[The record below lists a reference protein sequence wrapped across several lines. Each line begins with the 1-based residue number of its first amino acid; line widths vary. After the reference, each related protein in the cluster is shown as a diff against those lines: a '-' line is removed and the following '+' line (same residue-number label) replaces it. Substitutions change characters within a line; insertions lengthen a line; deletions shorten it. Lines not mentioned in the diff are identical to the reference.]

1 MSLLLTPEKP
11 RPTRRPLLWLALPLL
26 VLATLFFY
34 PLLLIAEQALRD
46 PSGATGFDTF
56 WQVNTFWQVVES
68 KRFTGA
74 LFNTLQIALF
84 ATAGCLLL
92 GSVLSLILVFMPFP
106 GSELIG
112 RVVDTFIALPTFLI
126 TLAFTFIYG
135 SAGLLNGTLMNMFD
149 FDLPPVDFLYSIQG
163 VILAEITV
171 FTPLVMRPLMAA
183 LRQID
188 KSQLE
193 VASILGAH
201 PLRVIAQVIFPAARP
216 ALLAGGSLCLL
227 LTSNEFGIVLFIG
240 AKGVNTLPMM
250 VYSKAIL
257 ESDYRVACMIALINI
272 LLSLG
277 LFFLYRL
284 AASRTAIRS

>member
-1 MSLLLTPEKP
+1 MSLILPLEKP
-11 RPTRRPLLWLALPLL
+11 ALNLRPLLWLLLPLL
-26 VLATLFFY
+26 VLATLFFW
-34 PLLLIAEQALRD
+34 PLSLIVEQALR
-46 PSGATGFDTF
+46 GANGEIGLETF
-56 WQVNTFWQVVES
+56 RQVVDS
-68 KRFTGA
+68 KRFVGA
-74 LFNTLQIALF
+74 LLNTLQIAFF

-92 GSVLSLILVFMPFP
+92 GSVMSLILVFIPFP

-135 SAGLLNGTLMNMFD
+135 SAGLLNGTLMSLFA
-149 FDLPPVDFLYSIQG
+149 FELPPVDFLYSMQG

-193 VASILGAH
+193 AASILGAH
-201 PLRVIAQVIFPAARP
+201 PLRVIGQVIFPAA
-216 ALLAGGSLCLL
+216 LMAGGSLCLL
-227 LTSNEFGIVLFIG
+227 LTTNEFGIVLFIG

-257 ESDYRVACMIALINI
+257 ESDYTVACMIALINI
-272 LLSLG
+272 VLSLG
-277 LFFLYRL
+277 LFSLYRL
-284 AASRTAIRS
+284 AASRTSVRS

>member
-1 MSLLLTPEKP
+1 MSLILPLEKP
-11 RPTRRPLLWLALPLL
+11 ALNLRPLLWLLLPLL
-26 VLATLFFY
+26 VLATLFFW
-34 PLLLIAEQALRD
+34 PLSLIVEQALR
-46 PSGATGFDTF
+46 GANGEIGLETF
-56 WQVNTFWQVVES
+56 RQVVDS
-68 KRFTGA
+68 KRFVGA
-74 LFNTLQIALF
+74 LLNTLQIAFF

-92 GSVLSLILVFMPFP
+92 GSVMSLTLVFIPFP

-135 SAGLLNGTLMNMFD
+135 SAGLLNGTLMSLFA
-149 FDLPPVDFLYSIQG
+149 FELPPVDFLYSMQG

-193 VASILGAH
+193 AASILGA
-201 PLRVIAQVIFPAARP
+201 LIGQVIFPAALP
-216 ALLAGGSLCLL
+216 ALMAGGSLCLL
-227 LTSNEFGIVLFIG
+227 LTTNEFGIVLFIG

-257 ESDYRVACMIALINI
+257 ESDYTVACMIALINI
-272 LLSLG
+272 VLSLG
-277 LFFLYRL
+277 LFSLYRL
-284 AASRTAIRS
+284 AASRTGVRS

>member
-1 MSLLLTPEKP
+1 MSHISVPNRSSITIKP
-11 RPTRRPLLWLALPLL
+11 IYWILPPLL

-34 PLLLIAEQALRD
+34 PLLLIAQQALQ
-46 PSGATGFDTF
+46 SETGVWRLETF
-56 WQVNTFWQVVES
+56 WQLIES
-68 KRFTGA
+68 KRFMAG
-74 LFNTLQIALF
+74 LWNTLQIAFL
-84 ATAGCLLL
+84 ATLGCLVV
-92 GSVLSLILVFMPFP
+92 GSILSLILVFIPFT
-106 GSELIG
+106 G
-112 RVVDTFIALPTFLI
+112 RRFITQVIDTFIALPTFLI

-135 SAGLLNGTLMNMFD
+135 SAGLLNGTLMALFNFE
-149 FDLPPVDFLYSIQG
+149 LPPVDFLYSING

-171 FTPLVMRPLMAA
+171 FTPLIMRPLMAA

-193 VASILGAH
+193 AASILGAH
-201 PLRVIAQVIFPAARP
+201 PARVIAQVIFPAALP

-227 LTSNEFGIVLFIG
+227 LTTNEFGIVLFIG

-257 ESDYRVACMIALINI
+257 ESDYAVACMIALVNI

-277 LFFLYRL
+277 LFFLYRMATTRL
-284 AASRTAIRS
+284 GARRR

>member
-1 MSLLLTPEKP
+1 MSHISVPKGSSITIKSIYWILP
-11 RPTRRPLLWLALPLL
+11 PLL
-26 VLATLFFY
+26 VLVTLFFY
-34 PLLLIAEQALRD
+34 PLLLIAQQALQNEAGKWGLD
-46 PSGATGFDTF
+46 AF
-56 WQVNTFWQVVES
+56 WQLIES
-68 KRFTGA
+68 KRFING
-74 LFNTLQIALF
+74 LWNTLYITIL
-84 ATAGCLLL
+84 ATLGCLVI
-92 GSVLSLILVFMPFP
+92 GSVLSLILVFIPFP
-106 GSELIG
+106 GSRFITQ
-112 RVVDTFIALPTFLI
+112 VIDTFIALPTFLI

-135 SAGLLNGTLMNMFD
+135 SAGLLNGTLMALFD
-149 FDLPPVDFLYSIQG
+149 FELPPVEFLYSIHG

-193 VASILGAH
+193 AASILGAH
-201 PLRVIAQVIFPAARP
+201 PARVIAQVIFPAALP

-227 LTSNEFGIVLFIG
+227 LTTNEFGIVLFIG

-257 ESDYRVACMIALINI
+257 ESDYAVACMIALINI

-277 LFFLYRL
+277 LFFLYRMATTRL
-284 AASRTAIRS
+284 GGRN

>member
-1 MSLLLTPEKP
+1 MSHISVPKRSSITIKP
-11 RPTRRPLLWLALPLL
+11 IYWILPPLL

-34 PLLLIAEQALRD
+34 PLLLIAQQALQ
-46 PSGATGFDTF
+46 SETGVWGLETF
-56 WQVNTFWQVVES
+56 WQLIES
-68 KRFTGA
+68 KRFMAG
-74 LFNTLQIALF
+74 LWNTLQIAFL
-84 ATAGCLLL
+84 ATLGCLVV
-92 GSVLSLILVFMPFP
+92 GSILSLILVFIPFT
-106 GSELIG
+106 G
-112 RVVDTFIALPTFLI
+112 RRFITQVIDTFIALPTFLI

-135 SAGLLNGTLMNMFD
+135 SAGLLNGTLMALFNFE
-149 FDLPPVDFLYSIQG
+149 LPPVDFLYSING

-171 FTPLVMRPLMAA
+171 FTPLIMRPLMAA

-193 VASILGAH
+193 AASILGAH
-201 PLRVIAQVIFPAARP
+201 PARVIAQVIFPAALP

-227 LTSNEFGIVLFIG
+227 LTTNEFGIVLFIG

-257 ESDYRVACMIALINI
+257 ESDYAVACMIALVNI

-277 LFFLYRL
+277 LFFLYRMATTHL
-284 AASRTAIRS
+284 GARRR

>member
-1 MSLLLTPEKP
+1 MSQTLTLS
-11 RPTRRPLLWLALPLL
+11 RPLPNLRPFLWLLLPLL

-46 PSGATGFDTF
+46 TRGHLSLGTF
-56 WQVNTFWQVVES
+56 WQVMES
-68 KRFTGA
+68 RRFIGA
-74 LFNTLQIALF
+74 LLNTLQIAVF
-84 ATAGCLLL
+84 ATLGCLVL
-92 GSVLSLILVFMPFP
+92 GSLMAVILVFIPFP
-106 GSELIG
+106 GS
-112 RVVDTFIALPTFLI
+112 RVIDTFIALPTFLI

-135 SAGLLNGTLMNMFD
+135 SAGLLNGTLMSLFD
-149 FDLPPVDFLYSIQG
+149 FALPPVDFLYSIQG

-171 FTPLVMRPLMAA
+171 FTPLVMRPLMAG

-193 VASILGAH
+193 AASILGAH
-201 PLRVIAQVIFPAARP
+201 PWRVIAEVIFPAALP
-216 ALLAGGSLCLL
+216 ALMAGGSLCLL
-227 LTSNEFGIVLFIG
+227 LTTNEFGIVLFIG

-257 ESDYRVACMIALINI
+257 ESDYSVACMIALINI

-277 LFFLYRL
+277 LFMLYRL
-284 AASRTAIRS
+284 AAARTGVRC

>member
-1 MSLLLTPEKP
+1 MSLILPLEKP
-11 RPTRRPLLWLALPLL
+11 ALNLRPLLWLLLPLL
-26 VLATLFFY
+26 VLATLFFW
-34 PLLLIAEQALRD
+34 PLSLIVEQALR
-46 PSGATGFDTF
+46 GANGEIGLETF
-56 WQVNTFWQVVES
+56 RQVVDS
-68 KRFTGA
+68 KRFVGA
-74 LFNTLQIALF
+74 LLNTLQIAFF

-92 GSVLSLILVFMPFP
+92 GSVMSLILVFIPFP

-135 SAGLLNGTLMNMFD
+135 SAGLLNGTLMSLFA
-149 FDLPPVDFLYSIQG
+149 FELPPVDFLYSMQG

-193 VASILGAH
+193 AASILGAH
-201 PLRVIAQVIFPAARP
+201 PLRVIGQVIFPAAQP
-216 ALLAGGSLCLL
+216 ALMAGGSLCLL
-227 LTSNEFGIVLFIG
+227 LTTNEFGIVLFIG

-257 ESDYRVACMIALINI
+257 ESDYTVACMIALINI
-272 LLSLG
+272 VLSLG
-277 LFFLYRL
+277 LFSLYRL
-284 AASRTAIRS
+284 AASRTGVRS